1 MNLQRFLAAARREG
15 WPARARNLLV
25 GCSGGADSTALL
37 HLLRRAAPAL
47 GLGLRVLHVHHGIRG
62 DEADGD
68 ARFVEALAARLG
80 IPFECA
86 RLDVPARVSATGES
100 MEQAARRLRLR
111 AFREV
116 LERTGGDAVAVAHH
130 LDDQAETLWMKVL
143 QGVAPAGLAG
153 MRPLAT
159 VEGVPLLRPLLDAR
173 AEELRAF
180 LAGHRLDWREDR
192 MNADPA
198 HLRSFVRQALTPV
211 LTRMNPRASEHAA
224 ALAVAAARE
233 EEWLGEL
240 TLSAR
245 LRATGSRGLNL
256 AVLRDLPAPLL
267 RRVLREWCD
276 GVGASMRVMGA
287 AGLDRLADLVAA
299 GTGSYRAGIALIR
312 VESGELCRAGSGAGF
327 DVELQPPGE
336 VEAGGGGLR
345 AEGST
350 GWGASGPGE
359 AWISAAR
366 AAGRP
371 LRVRSWTPGDA
382 YRPHGAPGRRKLQDL
397 FTDARLPRSRR
408 SGVPVVECDGEIVWV
423 PGFRVAHD
431 WVVESRTAPSIHLL
445 SL

>member
-1 MNLQRFLAAARREG
+1 MNLQRFLTAAQREG

-37 HLLRRAAPAL
+37 HLLRQAAPAL

-62 DEADGD
+62 GEADGD
-68 ARFVEALAARLG
+68 AWFVEALAARLG
-80 IPFECA
+80 LPFECV
-86 RLDVPARVSATGES
+86 RVDVPARAKATGES
-100 MEQAARRLRLR
+100 LEQAARRLRLR

-116 LERTGGDAVAVAHH
+116 RARTGGDAVAVAHQ

-143 QGVAPAGLAG
+143 RGVAPAGLAG
-153 MRPLAT
+153 MRTLAT

-180 LAGHRLDWREDR
+180 LSGHRLEWREDL
-192 MNADPA
+192 MNTDPA
-198 HLRSFVRQALTPV
+198 HLRSHARQALMPL

-240 TLSAR
+240 TAAAR
-245 LRATGSRGLNL
+245 LRAAGSRGLTL
-256 AVLRDLPAPLL
+256 RVLRDLPAALL

-276 GVGASMRVMGA
+276 EVGASMRLMGA

-299 GTGSYRAGIALIR
+299 GAGSYRAGSVLLRI
-312 VESGELCRAGSGAGF
+312 ESGELCRAGNASGF
-327 DVELQPPGE
+327 DVLLQPPGE
-336 VEAGGGGLR
+336 VVVGSGVLR
-345 AEGST
+345 AEFST
-350 GWGASGPGE
+350 GWGNPGPKAAWAS
-359 AWISAAR
+359 ATR

-371 LRVRSWTPGDA
+371 LRVRSWSEGDA

-397 FTDARLPRSRR
+397 FTDARIPRSGR
-408 SGVPVVECDGEIVWV
+408 SALPVVECAGAIVWV

-431 WVVESRTAPSIHLL
+431 WAVESRTAPSIHLL

>member
-1 MNLQRFLAAARREG
+1 MNLPRFLTAAHREG
-15 WPARARNLLV
+15 WTGRARNLLV
-25 GCSGGADSTALL
+25 ACSGGADSTALL
-37 HLLRRAAPAL
+37 HLLRQAAPEL

-62 DEADGD
+62 GEADGD
-68 ARFVEALAARLG
+68 ALFVEALAARLG
-80 IPFECA
+80 LPFECA
-86 RLDVPARVSATGES
+86 RVDVPARAKATGES
-100 MEQAARRLRLR
+100 VEQTARRLRLH

-143 QGVAPAGLAG
+143 QGAAPAGLAG

-173 AEELRAF
+173 AAELRAF
-180 LAGHRLDWREDR
+180 LAAHRLEWREDR

-198 HLRSFVRQALTPV
+198 HLRSNVRQALLPL

-224 ALAVAAARE
+224 ALAVASARE

-240 TLSAR
+240 TASAR

-256 AVLRDLPAPLL
+256 AVLRDLPAALL

-276 GVGASMRVMGA
+276 DVGVSVRVIGA
-287 AGLDRLADLVAA
+287 AGLARLADLVSA
-299 GTGSYRAGIALIR
+299 GTGCFRGGSVLLRI
-312 VESGELCRAGSGAGF
+312 ESGELCRARSTSGF
-327 DVELQPPGE
+327 DVVLQPPGAVE
-336 VEAGGGGLR
+336 VGGGMLL
-345 AEGST
+345 AEFST
-350 GWGASGPGE
+350 GWGVSGPGTVW
-359 AWISAAR
+359 ASATR
-366 AAGRP
+366 ADGRP
-371 LRVRSWTPGDA
+371 LRVRSWSPGDA

-397 FTDARLPRSRR
+397 FSDARVPRSGR
-408 SGVPVVECDGEIVWV
+408 SALPVVECGGEVVWV

-431 WVVESRTAPSIHLL
+431 WAVESRTAPSIHLL